1 MSGLASQFRTNIIY
15 GAIALLPVA
24 VLVYILVK
32 LFGFLKKLAEPLSPY
47 LSTNPYLDIVLLLAV
62 TVFALISECKIVQ
75 ALVVALAPALQ
86 HGVLP
91 CQKGFSVGFTAAA
104 ALVHELLEVRDEKGS
119 CASSASSPAT
129 SC

>member
-1 MSGLASQFRTNIIY
+1 MTLVAIVNGSPLDDLPPFENERT
-15 GAIALLPVA
+15 A
-24 VLVYILVK
+24 
-32 LFGFLKKLAEPLSPY
+32 AEA
-47 LSTNPYLDIVLLLAV
+47 D
-62 TVFALISECKIVQ
+62 ISECKIVQ

-129 SC
+129 SCSS